1 MLYICWCHLFFII
14 RIRWR
19 RKGQEVF
26 ATAIV
31 VAPFLL
37 VFSCCHGGNKMDLEL
52 PRSSKEDVA
61 PFLLV
66 FSSCHS
72 GNKMDLELS
81 RSLKEDETKQ

>member
-1 MLYICWCHLFFII
+1 
-14 RIRWR
+14 
-19 RKGQEVF
+19 
-26 ATAIV
+26 
-31 VAPFLL
+31 
-37 VFSCCHGGNKMDLEL
+37 MDLEL
-52 PRSSKEDVA
+52 PRSLKEDVA